1 MSDEQL
7 DARERALLAL
17 YEADQREGPFDASLP
32 EGRMRR
38 LVEGVLAETDSLD
51 AALDAASDRW
61 RIRRMPAVDR
71 AVLRLGLYELRHET
85 DTPTAVIL
93 AEAVRLAKKY
103 STQRSGAFV
112 NGLLAAVAGD
122 ARPDDP
128 APVEV

>member
-1 MSDEQL
+1 VTDEI

-17 YEADQREGPFDASLP
+17 YEADQRNGAVDADLP
-32 EGRMRR
+32 EGRMKR
-38 LVEGVLAETDSLD
+38 LVTGVIEESDSLD
-51 AALDAASDRW
+51 ATLDAASERW

-112 NGLLAAVAGD
+112 NGLLAAVAGA

-128 APVEV
+128 ASVEV

>member
-1 MSDEQL
+1 VSSETL

-17 YEADQREGPFDASLP
+17 YEADQRADGLIDDLS
-32 EGRMRR
+32 EGRMKR
-38 LVEGVLAETDSLD
+38 LVTGVLAETESLD

-61 RIRRMPAVDR
+61 RTRRMPAVDR
-71 AVLRLGLYELRHET
+71 AVLRLGLYELRHES
-85 DTPTAVIL
+85 DTPTAVVL
-93 AEAVRLAKKY
+93 SEAVRLAKKY

-112 NGLLAAVAGD
+112 NGLLAAVAPG